1 MHLKTKLLWSPV
13 HSGPITI
20 RKQVVTVH
28 DLVPLDNPEWLTPG
42 FVAWYRFM
50 LPKLLKKSRHLIAIS
65 EFTKSRI
72 IQRLH
77 IPPEKISVVYNGVE
91 QRFTPHAEETS
102 SKVRET
108 LGLPSG
114 HYVLALGSLEPRKN
128 ISRLLQAWAQ
138 ILPDIPQKTWL
149 VIAGGAGQTSV
160 FRSVDYSQSPERVIW
175 AGHVPDEDLPGLY
188 AGALLFVY
196 PSMYEGFGL
205 PALESMACGCPVI
218 CSNTGALPEVCGD
231 AAMFINPLSS
241 HELARALRQLIT
253 SRSSQE
259 QLKLSGIQQS
269 KKFYWQKTAQ
279 QTLNILKNFSF
290 P

>member
-1 MHLKTKLLWSPV
+1 
-13 HSGPITI
+13 
-20 RKQVVTVH
+20 
-28 DLVPLDNPEWLTPG
+28 
-42 FVAWYRFM
+42 
-50 LPKLLKKSRHLIAIS
+50 
-65 EFTKSRI
+65 
-72 IQRLH
+72 
-77 IPPEKISVVYNGVE
+77 
-91 QRFTPHAEETS
+91 
-102 SKVRET
+102 
-108 LGLPSG
+108 
-114 HYVLALGSLEPRKN
+114 
-128 ISRLLQAWAQ
+128 
-138 ILPDIPQKTWL
+138 
-149 VIAGGAGQTSV
+149 
-160 FRSVDYSQSPERVIW
+160 VDYSQSPERVIW